1 MARDRGRFTDEFRDS
16 VAREVVEQA
25 RAIVDVAKK
34 HGVSENSVSRWVR
47 AYRQRHADIEEDP
60 LRVSERERLR
70 DLEKEVRVLREENEI
85 LGKATAFFA
94 KKHR

>member
-16 VAREVVEQA
+16 VAREVVEQS

-34 HGVSENSVSRWVR
+34 HGVSENSVSRWVKV
-47 AYRQRHADIEEDP
+47 YRQRHPDIEEDP
-60 LRVSERERLR
+60 LTVSERERLR

>member
-16 VAREVVEQA
+16 VAREVVEMSHT
-25 RAIVDVAKK
+25 IVDVAKK
-34 HGVSENSVSRWVR
+34 NGVSENSVSRWVK
-47 AYRQRHADIEEDP
+47 AYRRRYPEITGEPVEI
-60 LRVSERERLR
+60 SERQRLR
-70 DLEKEVRVLREENEI
+70 ELEKEVRELREENEI

>member
-16 VAREVVEQA
+16 VAREVVEQS
-25 RAIVDVAKK
+25 RAMVDVAKR
-34 HGVSENSVSRWVR
+34 HGVSENSVSRWVKS
-47 AYRQRHADIEEDP
+47 YRHRHPDIEQNQLTE
-60 LRVSERERLR
+60 SERDRLR

>member
-1 MARDRGRFTDEFRDS
+1 MARGRERFNDEFRDS
-16 VAREVVEQA
+16 VAREVVEKSHT
-25 RAIVDVAKK
+25 IVDVAKK
-34 HGVSENSVSRWVR
+34 HGVSENSVSRWVKV
-47 AYRQRHADIEEDP
+47 YRERDPEIAEEP
-60 LRVSERERLR
+60 LTLSERERLR